1 MGLEDQQLR
10 WLVNHMGHTEK
21 VHLQNYR
28 STSGLIERLDIA
40 KIMLLQEKMLMG
52 NLLASNLTTSGLKVR
67 VYNIHVYSF
76 LCPPNDNGRGI
87 KCYPCPSA
95 SSPSQHWFPD
105 DCDQI
110 LYLTTMTPIDF

>member
-40 KIMLLQEKMLMG
+40 KIMLLQEKNAFGRFAGVKLDDIRFEG
-52 NLLASNLTTSGLKVR
+52 TSTYR
-67 VYNIHVYSF
+67 NYI
-76 LCPPNDNGRGI
+76 
-87 KCYPCPSA
+87 
-95 SSPSQHWFPD
+95 
-105 DCDQI
+105 QI
-110 LYLTTMTPIDF
+110 LLSR